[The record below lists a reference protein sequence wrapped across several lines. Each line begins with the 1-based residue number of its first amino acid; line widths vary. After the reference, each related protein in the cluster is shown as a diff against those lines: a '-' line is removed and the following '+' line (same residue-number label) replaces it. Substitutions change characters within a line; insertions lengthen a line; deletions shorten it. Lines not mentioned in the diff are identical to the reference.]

1 MAEDLSAMHGRA
13 GALVTSVAMLQYRQA
28 CEVASCGA
36 LLFGGWRTQTEQIQ
50 PAVVH
55 PFVGVPSG

>member
-13 GALVTSVAMLQYRQA
+13 GASVTSVAMLQYRQA

-36 LLFGGWRTQTEQIQ
+36 LLFGHMLALVENTD
-50 PAVVH
+50 
-55 PFVGVPSG
+55 